1 MQPDIA
7 QRATEAVQL
16 EMDVVQLGV
25 TEESQP
31 FHKINR
37 ISLDGLFVEATNT
50 NEEQLD
56 FQFEATNTNEEQPD
70 FHCEATNT
78 NEKQLE
84 LGSAQPPADVVASRG
99 LEAEEQ
105 VVCLVVFIDLI

>member
-56 FQFEATNTNEEQPD
+56 FQFEATNTNEEQ
-70 FHCEATNT
+70 
-78 NEKQLE
+78 LE

-105 VVCLVVFIDLI
+105 VVCLVVFISVLLI

>member
-37 ISLDGLFVEATNT
+37 ISLDGLFV
-50 NEEQLD
+50 
-56 FQFEATNTNEEQPD
+56 EATNTNEEQPD

-105 VVCLVVFIDLI
+105 VVCLVVFISVLLI